1 MSDGTKVLPVN
12 PKVKDRLFHK
22 IYECEEYLNE
32 LAHFLLGVEVDEVK
46 LSNVE
51 PIIFGNKENDLAFL
65 CNDSLYIMMEEQ
77 SYDCANIAYRILE
90 YIVAAL
96 RSTVE
101 SEKLLY
107 GEKLVRFP
115 IPKLYVV
122 NVGLV
127 RNESKLRKTQYDV
140 CLSDSYMETELIK
153 DDSVDLECKVHVY
166 DFRMTYEEVLLYIE
180 KGEAPD
186 RMSDYHNSL
195 SDYALTAN
203 SLTYVQRVVNGK
215 TKKRIPKGIK
225 STADMIQR
233 LKERGIFVD
242 LFSDKGVCDMTMAQF
257 SRDDILLYRG
267 RELEV
272 FSSVQDGD
280 YSIERGAQK
289 LEVSVKEFEQMMED
303 AGYKIP
309 TY

>member
-1 MSDGTKVLPVN
+1 MRYWL
-12 PKVKDRLFHK
+12 
-22 IYECEEYLNE
+22 IYNVTI
-32 LAHFLLGVEVDEVK
+32 HILLGVEVNEVK

-140 CLSDSYMETELIK
+140 CLSDSYMETELIE

-180 KGEAPD
+180 KGEVPD
-186 RMSDYHNSL
+186 RMSHYHNSL